1 MNKIL
6 GISLGSLAVISGL
19 ILLMAWRSDVLL
31 LLKSSLPFFLIIGG
45 TLAVVAGVSE
55 TIDTL
60 KAKKQN

>member
-6 GISLGSLAVISGL
+6 GIILGSIAVISGL
-19 ILLMAWRSDVLL
+19 ILLIAWRSDVLF
-31 LLKSSLPFFLIIGG
+31 LLKCSFPFFLIIGG
-45 TLAVVAGVSE
+45 ILAVVAGVSE